1 MYVRPQ
7 AHIDQTLPPG
17 SDAWEA
23 SRLEALDQLGML
35 DSPPEPEFDRVARL
49 IKNIFG
55 VSISIVSMIDSH
67 RQWYKACIGMPVGEV
82 PRADSFCTLTIREM
96 EPVIAPDA
104 TKDPRFADNPYVTHE
119 PHIRF
124 YAGMPLRT
132 STGHVIGTLCAID
145 YKPRPFGA
153 REIEILRDL
162 ADIVMAEIELR
173 QLASTDVLTGTLS
186 RRAFKEEG
194 SIAAALSQRH
204 DNRLSCI
211 AVDLDHFKHVND
223 TYGHAAGDK
232 VLAAA
237 ATAIKDSLRQSDRI
251 ARIGGEEFAVLLP
264 HTGLT
269 QALEVAGKL
278 REKIEATSVDI
289 GAARIGITAS
299 FGVAEL
305 DAAAMD
311 IDTLLAHADTALY
324 EAKFSGRN
332 RCVAWRSGNAE
343 GAVRLR
349 VLKAGKIRFD
359 GRVEAIDCTVRS
371 LSQAGAGLD
380 VSSAAEVPANFRLSV
395 LGDQREH
402 ACRVRERRERHLDVE
417 FLGAGA

>member
-1 MYVRPQ
+1 MRSQPR
-7 AHIDQTLPPG
+7 IDQRPPDG
-17 SDAWEA
+17 SDAREA
-23 SRLEALDQLGML
+23 SRLEALGQLALL
-35 DSPPEPEFDRVARL
+35 DTPPEPEFDRVARL
-49 IKNIFG
+49 IRNIYG

-67 RQWYKACIGMPVGEV
+67 RQWYKACIGMPVSEV

-132 STGHVIGTLCAID
+132 AAGHVIGTLCAID
-145 YKPRPFGA
+145 YEPRPFGA

-173 QLASTDVLTGTLS
+173 QLASTDVLTGALS

-194 SIAAALSQRH
+194 AIAAALSQRH
-204 DNRLSCI
+204 GNQLSCI
-211 AVDLDHFKHVND
+211 AVDLDHFKSVND
-223 TYGHAAGDK
+223 THGHAAGDK

-237 ATAIKDSLRQSDRI
+237 AAAIRESLRVSDRI
-251 ARIGGEEFAVLLP
+251 ARIGGEEFAILLP
-264 HTGLT
+264 HTGLA
-269 QALEVAGKL
+269 QALEVADKL
-278 REKIEATSVDI
+278 REKIAATSVDI
-289 GAARIGITAS
+289 GAVRIGITAS

-305 DAAAMD
+305 DSATGD

-332 RCVAWRSGNAE
+332 RCTAWQGVNA
-343 GAVRLR
+343 GMAVRER
-349 VLKAGKIRFD
+349 VLKGGKIRVD
-359 GRVEAIDCTVRS
+359 GRRDTIDCTVRS
-371 LSQAGAGLD
+371 LSLAGAGLD
-380 VSSAAEVPANFRLSV
+380 LSSATDVPSHFRLAI
-395 LGDQREH
+395 LGEAREQP
-402 ACRVRERRERHLDVE
+402 CRVRERSERHLDVE
-417 FLGAGA
+417 FLDQAG